1 MVTTKLAWPPSWLLV
16 LIGLVLNVLALLMS
30 SIVLERLGQSK
41 ASLLEQQQENLYS
54 IQLTWN
60 RVETLE
66 RKKEWTILYLQ
77 REQKDAS
84 TPILD
89 AAFQAQLRAWL
100 SVSIADLSA
109 TNLGSIL
116 DLIESAQQSQRDQID
131 TFYLS
136 NLSLSEQVMAL
147 DSQIAWYRNIGLFL
161 QVFGLALILA
171 RDLARKS

>member
-77 REQKDAS
+77 REQEDAS

-100 SVSIADLSA
+100 SVPIPDLSA

-171 RDLARKS
+171 RDLARK

>member
-77 REQKDAS
+77 REQEDAS

-100 SVSIADLSA
+100 SVSIPDLSA

-171 RDLARKS
+171 RDLARK